1 MVNLCL
7 CSAAINKQSYEQ
19 DHLDKLLADPDNFMS
34 IEEDNLAQYCM
45 EPIATS
51 INIKTALWN
60 EVIALLTKDN
70 WTATYRYD
78 GVDAGIDSDLVILEK
93 NNVIVLF
100 GWDNWM
106 EGEIQCTESTMKEI
120 ESLIGELF
128 ERGEPTNL
136 KREVIQT
143 YNNGGLW
150 SKVKV
155 LFE

>member
-1 MVNLCL
+1 
-7 CSAAINKQSYEQ
+7 
-19 DHLDKLLADPDNFMS
+19 
-34 IEEDNLAQYCM
+34 M
-45 EPIATS
+45 EPTTTS
-51 INIKTALWN
+51 INIKTALWH

-70 WTATYRYD
+70 WTTTYQYD
-78 GVDAGIDSDLVILEK
+78 GFDAGIDSDLVILEK